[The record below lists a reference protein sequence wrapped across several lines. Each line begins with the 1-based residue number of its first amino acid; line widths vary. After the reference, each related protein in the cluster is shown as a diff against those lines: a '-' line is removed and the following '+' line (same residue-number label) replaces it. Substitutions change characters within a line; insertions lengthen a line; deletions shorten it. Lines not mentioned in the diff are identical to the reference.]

1 MDYWLINS
9 LCAFLLCVLF
19 AGILIPQILL
29 VAFRRNLFD
38 EPDPRKIH
46 KGAVPRLG
54 GIAFTPVVCFS
65 IALLLGINS
74 LLGYA
79 GVEESLILDSTTI
92 TFGFCALFTLY
103 LVGMADDLVGVRYRA
118 KFVCPDILCCF
129 CLLRADCGCMG
140 FPVYFLLTIWFGG

>member
-19 AGILIPQILL
+19 TGILIPQILL

-54 GIAFTPVVCFS
+54 GIAFTPVV
-65 IALLLGINS
+65 
-74 LLGYA
+74 
-79 GVEESLILDSTTI
+79 
-92 TFGFCALFTLY
+92 
-103 LVGMADDLVGVRYRA
+103 LVCKAE
-118 KFVCPDILCCF
+118 FI
-129 CLLRADCGCMG
+129 
-140 FPVYFLLTIWFGG
+140 

>member
-92 TFGFCALFTLY
+92 TFGFYALSCRH
-103 LVGMADDLVGVRYRA
+103 G
-118 KFVCPDILCCF
+118 
-129 CLLRADCGCMG
+129 
-140 FPVYFLLTIWFGG
+140 

>member
-19 AGILIPQILL
+19 TGILIPQILL

-65 IALLLGINS
+65 I
-74 LLGYA
+74 
-79 GVEESLILDSTTI
+79 
-92 TFGFCALFTLY
+92 
-103 LVGMADDLVGVRYRA
+103 GMVN
-118 KFVCPDILCCF
+118 FVKKH
-129 CLLRADCGCMG
+129 RRSCGRG
-140 FPVYFLLTIWFGG
+140 EWGGNL